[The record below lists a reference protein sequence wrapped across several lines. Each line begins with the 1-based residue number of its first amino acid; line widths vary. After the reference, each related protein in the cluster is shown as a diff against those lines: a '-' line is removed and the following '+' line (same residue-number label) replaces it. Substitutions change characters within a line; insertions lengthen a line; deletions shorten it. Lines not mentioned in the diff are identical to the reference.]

1 MPLLVD
7 LQNHPIFTPK
17 NLCMGIS
24 VVKFTFGPFQENSY
38 VVHDGTSCVII
49 DPGCSNRQEEQE
61 LISLISD
68 TNLTPKAILLTH
80 GHIDHIFGCDFVQ
93 RHYSIDCYMNETDIP
108 TFEMAER
115 SAQMYGIPGFTQPP
129 IPNVLLQGDETLTF
143 GEMTFEVIFT
153 PGHCVGHVV
162 FYDRENSFVING
174 DVVMKGS
181 FGRFDLPGGDLNTLK
196 NSILN
201 TMFSLPE
208 DTLVYSGHGPE
219 TTIGDEKHS
228 NPIRQ
233 Y

>member
-1 MPLLVD
+1 
-7 LQNHPIFTPK
+7 
-17 NLCMGIS
+17 MGIS
-24 VVKFTFGPFQENSY
+24 VVKFTFGPFQENTY
-38 VVHDGTSCVII
+38 IVHDGAACVII

-61 LISLISD
+61 LISVISN

-80 GHIDHIFGCDFVQ
+80 GHIDHVFGCDFVQ
-93 RHYSIDCYMNETDIP
+93 KHFGIDCYMNETDIP

-129 IPNVLLQGDETLTF
+129 IPNVLLKGDETLTF
-143 GEMTFEVIFT
+143 GEMTFEVLFT

-162 FYDRENSFVING
+162 FYNRENSFVING
-174 DVVMKGS
+174 DVIMKGS

-208 DTLVYSGHGPE
+208 DTLIYSGHGPE
-219 TTIGDEKHS
+219 TTIGEEKHS

>member
-219 TTIGDEKHS
+219 TTISDEKHS